1 MLARVRTPSSWTNF
15 SALPA
20 LFTGQRERLRERD
33 NLFFKG
39 MMGALAPFGY
49 LVYYIYGVFLL
60 QSLDK
65 LKISGTKPG
74 PSFQL

>member
-20 LFTGQRERLRERD
+20 LFTGQREKERERERERK

-60 QSLDK
+60 
-65 LKISGTKPG
+65 
-74 PSFQL
+74 